1 MYCMHKQ
8 LLFSLII
15 GIIISQSA
23 NAQAVQ
29 IIGGNTLNGALN
41 GLALGGAVMALT
53 DNADLDPLRIGLG
66 TGTLYGIGMG
76 IYDVSYSKGSP
87 LLVSGF
93 FNDGNNS
100 SIIILLD
107 TVYGAGA
114 GAVVVT
120 AVLLVANEPLIDG
133 LQYGAGI
140 GAWAGFGFGLVDSF
154 LLSKRSTPSSSAT
167 LLNDSV
173 APGLLTAQF
182 KNHSLGFVN
191 PTIVQTLEAT
201 NTSLSARIA
210 PSVDIVNLRLN
221 F

>member
-1 MYCMHKQ
+1 MHKQ
-8 LLFSLII
+8 LFISLIFSVI
-15 GIIISQSA
+15 VSQSLS
-23 NAQAVQ
+23 AQSVQ

-53 DNADLDPLRIGLG
+53 DDADLAPLRVGLG

-76 IYDVSYSKGSP
+76 VYDVSYSKGNQ

-114 GAVVVT
+114 GAIVVT
-120 AVLLVANEPLIDG
+120 AVMLVANEPLVDG
-133 LQYGAGI
+133 IQYGAGI

-154 LLSKRSTPSSSAT
+154 LLSKRTTAPRTA
-167 LLNDSV
+167 SV
-173 APGLLTAQF
+173 FDPGQAPGLLTAQF
-182 KNHSLGFVN
+182 QNHSVGFVN
-191 PTIVQTLEAT
+191 PSMMRTIEAT
-201 NTSLSARIA
+201 NSTLSARIV
-210 PSVDIVNLRLN
+210 PTVDLVNLKLN